1 MGAQKRR
8 IGLKKETLLTLG
20 GLDAAA
26 LARVVGGSGNLPVTL
41 GGGGEVFV
49 TTSAHSLSGSRKC

>member
-26 LARVVGGSGNLPVTL
+26 LARVVGGTGSTTVA
-41 GGGGEVFV
+41 GGDGEVFA

>member
-8 IGLKKETLLTLG
+8 LGLKKETLLTLG
-20 GLDAAA
+20 SLDAAA
-26 LARVVGGSGNLPVTL
+26 LARVVGGSGTTL
-41 GGGGEVFV
+41 AGGGGDVFA

>member
-8 IGLKKETLLTLG
+8 LGLKKETLLTLG
-20 GLDAAA
+20 SLDAAA
-26 LARVVGGSGNLPVTL
+26 LARVVGGSGSITVA
-41 GGGGEVFV
+41 GGDGGVFA